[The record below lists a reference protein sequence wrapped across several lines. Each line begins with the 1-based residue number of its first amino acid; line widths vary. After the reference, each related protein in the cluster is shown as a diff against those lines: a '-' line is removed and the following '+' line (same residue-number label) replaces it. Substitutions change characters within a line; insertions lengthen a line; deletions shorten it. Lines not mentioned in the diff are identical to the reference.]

1 MPRRKLEEKN
11 IRKLTR
17 IGREGSSLGLTIPKE
32 LVTELGWRE
41 RQKVVVKKSGKKLI
55 IEDWTPVK

>member
-1 MPRRKLEEKN
+1 MAQKRLVEKN

-17 IGREGSSLGLTIPKE
+17 MGRAGSSMGLTIPKE

-41 RQKVVVKKSGKKLI
+41 RQKVVVKRVGKKLI
-55 IEDWTPVK
+55 IEDWKK

>member
-17 IGREGSSLGLTIPKE
+17 MGREGSSIGMTIPKE
-32 LVTELGWRE
+32 LVKELGWRE
-41 RQKVVVKKSGKKLI
+41 RQKVVVKKSGKNLI
-55 IEDWTPVK
+55 ISDWEK

>member
-11 IRKLTR
+11 VRKLTR
-17 IGREGSSLGLTIPKE
+17 MGREGNSLGMTFPKE
-32 LVTELGWRE
+32 LVQELGWRE

-55 IEDWTPVK
+55 IEDWKE